1 MITKTNKKIL
11 IVSILF
17 LIILGGIVLAF
28 QKNSL
33 KIENNE
39 NINLKS
45 GGFEIESEENEN
57 NKVDNE
63 IMLSVAGENE
73 NKAEAEKEREL
84 KFRESVKK
92 LVEEIKIVFGFADD
106 KNINSALETLES
118 QREIKIIK
126 VPDDY
131 KSIQLAIDS
140 ASAGDRIEVSV
151 GEYQENIV
159 MKEGVSLIGLS
170 VSVNKTGEEETEL
183 NSEASEL
190 SSVSSEAS
198 AVSPFSSLGQ
208 AILDGGNFGNVVSF
222 KNGITGKTEL
232 AGFTIR
238 NAGKSLSGVFVEN
251 SSPWIHDN
259 AFIDNEYGIYI
270 KGKSSPVIQK
280 NVIQFSNKGIE
291 VFNFE
296 KMEEKTELNS
306 EKTELSSVFSWTNPI
321 IIDNLITDNKIGI
334 DLYQASAVIN
344 HNAISYNNHYK
355 IYLGATY
362 GIYLSKSS
370 AEIANNIITDSG
382 ICELCAGVNADKESK
397 NVVLKY
403 NNIWNNKNNFVC
415 FGECVMEDNNIS
427 EEPLFVDYI
436 SGSYKLSEDSPLIGK
451 AEDGMDI
458 GVRW

>member
-1 MITKTNKKIL
+1 MKI
-11 IVSILF
+11 IQKINRKFTISIALS
-17 LIILGGIVLAF
+17 LIILGGAVLAF

-33 KIENNE
+33 EIEND
-39 NINLKS
+39 KS
-45 GGFEIESEENEN
+45 ADLRIFSLQSSDERLQLGGSA
-57 NKVDNE
+57 DNE
-63 IMLSVAGENE
+63 IMLSVADENAE
-73 NKAEAEKEREL
+73 EDGNKAEDENEREL

-92 LVEEIKIVFGFADD
+92 MFEEIKAAFGFAGN
-106 KNINSALETLES
+106 KNINPDLEIKES
-118 QREIKIIK
+118 QNEARVIR

-140 ASAGDRIEVSV
+140 AGAGDRIEVSA

-159 MKEGVSLIGLS
+159 MKEGVSVIGASILPDLDFNPPS
-170 VSVNKTGEEETEL
+170 PPYQGGENGLT
-183 NSEASEL
+183 
-190 SSVSSEAS
+190 V
-198 AVSPFSSLGQ
+198 
-208 AILDGGNFGNVVSF
+208 LDGNGFGNVVSF
-222 KNGITGKTEL
+222 RNGITSKTEL
-232 AGFTIR
+232 AGFTIK

-259 AFIDNEYGIYI
+259 TFIDNEYGIYI

-280 NVIQFSNKGIE
+280 NAIQFSNKGIE

-296 KMEEKTELNS
+296 KLEDFT
-306 EKTELSSVFSWTNPI
+306 TNPI
-321 IIDNLITDNKIGI
+321 IVDNLIMDNKIGI
-334 DLYQASAVIN
+334 DLYQSSAVIN

-355 IYLGATY
+355 TYLGATY

-403 NNIWNNKNNFVC
+403 NDIWNNKNNFVC

-427 EEPLFVDYI
+427 FEPMFVDYA
-436 SGSYKLSEDSPLIGK
+436 SGSYKLSGDSPLIGK
-451 AEDGMDI
+451 AEDGRDI